1 MSNGFTRFVSHH
13 RRLRHWT
20 IAELA
25 HRARLTQPE
34 VSRVESGS
42 RNPTLRLVRGLA
54 EAFSKK
60 PTHRPGEP
68 ETYENWL
75 SVLVDLGESA
85 RIETRKSKR
94 EAG

>member
-1 MSNGFTRFVSHH
+1 MGNGFTRFISHH

-25 HRARLTQPE
+25 HRANLTQPE
-34 VSRVESGS
+34 VSRVESGL

-60 PTHRPGEP
+60 PTNRQGEP
-68 ETYENWL
+68 ETYESWL
-75 SVLVDLGESA
+75 SILVDLGESA
-85 RIETRKSKR
+85 RIETRKNRRK
-94 EAG
+94 

>member
-60 PTHRPGEP
+60 PTHRPG
-68 ETYENWL
+68 
-75 SVLVDLGESA
+75 DLGESA